1 MVGADTHKEYV
12 DFEEKN
18 LSLVLL
24 SAIKQWYEFFLVGES
39 RYLWYIYILTMIVV
53 L

>member
-12 DFEEKN
+12 DFEERN

-24 SAIKQWYEFFLVGES
+24 SAIKQWYEFFPVGES